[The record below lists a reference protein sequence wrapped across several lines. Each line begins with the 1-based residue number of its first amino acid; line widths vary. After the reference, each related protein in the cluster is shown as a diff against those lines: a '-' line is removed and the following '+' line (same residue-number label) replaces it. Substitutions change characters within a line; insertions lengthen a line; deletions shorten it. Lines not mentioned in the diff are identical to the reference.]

1 MSVLVARV
9 AQQLIVA
16 LAVLKA
22 RLVLSLL
29 SQAVVAVQLLI
40 LIAQPNKVKSVVVVV
55 AQQEQLLM
63 LQPRLYMVIQ
73 VVREQLIQ
81 ALQVLD
87 TVAVAVLAV
96 LAVTQ
101 LQQLVVLAVTV

>member
-1 MSVLVARV
+1 MSAQAAQVG
-9 AQQLIVA
+9 QQLIVA

-22 RLVLSLL
+22 RLVQFLLSLV
-29 SQAVVAVQLLI
+29 VVAVQLLI
-40 LIAQPNKVKSVVVVV
+40 LIAQPNKVKSVVMVV

-81 ALQVLD
+81 AVQVRR

-96 LAVTQ
+96 QAVTQ
-101 LQQLVVLAVTV
+101 LQQLVVLAEMV